1 MCAARLPLPASR
13 KSIRHFFF
21 GKRAAGGGQR
31 SIKVFVFMVN
41 LSAKRRSIYF
51 RGHTTAVSGLAVN
64 RPDDNFASPTGTK
77 DLQRLPRLGAKLD
90 RSPVFFPGTQ
100 LRHRIREA
108 LLIGACKSAGG
119 RLPLKDHFMLIQ
131 GVAIGELAKEL
142 SSVTMAG
149 IVEQED
155 GLRTLNPLI
164 SLGGFWKHAG
174 SLGVNDWIPV
184 DSDQQVY
191 YLHSKMRAMPHKR
204 NDVLVDL
211 LPDDDVD
218 KLKRII
224 NEDSEIARKV
234 REVEEEIKALKKGY
248 GATSAAQKKKLGE
261 EIDKLEAI
269 KAGIKAEKEGPTETL
284 VRPVEGYEAICP
296 GTRMTSGIDITRAN
310 DLDLGFVLYALKEIS
325 KRPFVGAHGADGKG
339 EFALDWEVKTWS
351 DDLED
356 PVTLGRVKVGLL
368 DFEIIPENGLTTLQ
382 DSLDKA
388 QAAFADPKKYGLD
401 FSAFN
406 PVKTV
411 ALS

>member
-1 MCAARLPLPASR
+1 
-13 KSIRHFFF
+13 
-21 GKRAAGGGQR
+21 
-31 SIKVFVFMVN
+31 MVN

-51 RGHTTAVSGLAVN
+51 RGYTTAISGLAVN

-108 LLIGACKSAGG
+108 LLKGACKAAGG
-119 RLPLKDHFMLIQ
+119 QLPLQDHFMLIQ
-131 GVAIGELAKEL
+131 GVAIGEMAKDL
-142 SSVTMAG
+142 SSVSMAG
-149 IVEQED
+149 IVEREG
-155 GLRTLNPLI
+155 GLRSVNPLI

-204 NDVLVDL
+204 NEELVDL
-211 LPDDDVD
+211 LSDDDVD

-224 NEDSEIARKV
+224 NEDGEIARKV
-234 REVEEEIKALKKGY
+234 REIEEEIKQVKKRY
-248 GATSAAQKKKLGE
+248 ATASSAEKKKLGDQLNRLE
-261 EIDKLEAI
+261 EIKS
-269 KAGIKAEKEGPTETL
+269 GIKSEKEGPTETL

-296 GTRMTSGIDITRAN
+296 GTVMKSGIDITRAN
-310 DLDLGFVLYALKEIS
+310 DLDLGFVLYALKQIS
-325 KRPFVGAHGADGKG
+325 KRPYVGAHAADGKG

-356 PVTLGRVKVGLL
+356 PITLGRVKVGLL
-368 DFEIIPENGLTTLQ
+368 DFEIIPENGLSTLQ
-382 DSLDKA
+382 DALEKA
-388 QAAFADPKKYGLD
+388 QEAFVDPGKYGLD
-401 FSAFN
+401 FGAFN
-406 PVKTV
+406 PQTAV
-411 ALS
+411 A